1 MAVSG
6 TKAVEASAVAGEFAA
21 AAAIGVGG
29 SEKSGS
35 SSSGSGGGGVSVVR
49 RCAKSDGMVPG
60 ASAAGEDRLP
70 RLAFVPEPLAE
81 AGEGRLEIGD
91 LVDLEGVL
99 GDIGVGGRVDVA
111 SVLVT
116 RMTVFVEVRGSPR
129 KAHRR
134 LRPSLPGAGAFGHGL
149 LVRYLIYTTWASA
162 WAPKV
167 LSFATIFSRVIG

>member
-35 SSSGSGGGGVSVVR
+35 SSSGSGGGGCARYHSVALR
-49 RCAKSDGMVPG
+49 AAPHHRH
-60 ASAAGEDRLP
+60 AAGEDRLP

-81 AGEGRLEIGD
+81 AGEERLEIGD

-99 GDIGVGGRVDVA
+99 GDIGVGGRVDSRERA
-111 SVLVT
+111 GHAND
-116 RMTVFVEVRGSPR
+116 RFCRGTWQSTQGAWAP
-129 KAHRR
+129 
-134 LRPSLPGAGAFGHGL
+134 PTSLPGARAFGHGL
-149 LVRYLIYTTWASA
+149 LVRYLILKLLHNMGVGLGT
-162 WAPKV
+162 
-167 LSFATIFSRVIG
+167 

>member
-99 GDIGVGGRVDVA
+99 GDIGVGGR
-111 SVLVT
+111 
-116 RMTVFVEVRGSPR
+116 
-129 KAHRR
+129 
-134 LRPSLPGAGAFGHGL
+134 
-149 LVRYLIYTTWASA
+149 
-162 WAPKV
+162 
-167 LSFATIFSRVIG
+167 